1 MFEQVGFW
9 NGVKSEG
16 AIKPKDDEERS
27 ASEKKGEKGR
37 VGVGVGVGEL
47 SCIKSNE
54 IEDTHIWQSWQLPS
68 FHHYLHWLSNFHTF
82 LTLLSLSLPSLCLC
96 PCPAVPVPV
105 LSILWIRRRYTHLIR
120 FPPSWTIV
128 FRKNIIFVWML
139 ILIMHYYCTS
149 IMHTYYFCGFQC
161 LRIQI
166 IWSKST
172 KHNYLAFNIFG

>member
-16 AIKPKDDEERS
+16 AIKPKNDEERS
-27 ASEKKGEKGR
+27 ALEKKREKGR
-37 VGVGVGVGEL
+37 VGVGGL

-128 FRKNIIFVWML
+128 FRKIY
-139 ILIMHYYCTS
+139 H
-149 IMHTYYFCGFQC
+149 FCLDAYLNNALLLYLNNAHLLFLC
-161 LRIQI
+161 LSMPSDSNNMI
-166 IWSKST
+166 
-172 KHNYLAFNIFG
+172 

>member
-37 VGVGVGVGEL
+37 VGVGVGVGFGEL

-82 LTLLSLSLPSLCLC
+82 LTPLSLSLSLSLSLPSVS
-96 PCPAVPVPV
+96 VPVR
-105 LSILWIRRRYTHLIR
+105 LSLSLSCQSSEYDVVIPTSFD
-120 FPPSWTIV
+120 FPPHGPLFLEKIS
-128 FRKNIIFVWML
+128 FLF
-139 ILIMHYYCTS
+139 
-149 IMHTYYFCGFQC
+149 GC
-161 LRIQI
+161 L
-166 IWSKST
+166 S
-172 KHNYLAFNIFG
+172 

>member
-27 ASEKKGEKGR
+27 ALETKREKGR
-37 VGVGVGVGEL
+37 VGGL

-54 IEDTHIWQSWQLPS
+54 MEDTHIWQSWQLPS

>member
-27 ASEKKGEKGR
+27 ALEKKREKGR
-37 VGVGVGVGEL
+37 VGGL

-54 IEDTHIWQSWQLPS
+54 MEDTHIWQSWQLPS

-82 LTLLSLSLPSLCLC
+82 LTLLSLSLPS
-96 PCPAVPVPV
+96 PPSVSVPVR
-105 LSILWIRRRYTHLIR
+105 LSLSLSLSCQSSEYDVVI
-120 FPPSWTIV
+120 PPSWTIV

-161 LRIQI
+161 PSDSNNMI
-166 IWSKST
+166 
-172 KHNYLAFNIFG
+172 